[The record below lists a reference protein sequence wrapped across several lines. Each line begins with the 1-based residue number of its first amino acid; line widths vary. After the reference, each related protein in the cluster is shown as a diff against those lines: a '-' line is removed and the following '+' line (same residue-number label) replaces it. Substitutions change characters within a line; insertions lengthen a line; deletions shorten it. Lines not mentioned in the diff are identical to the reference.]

1 LQLNP
6 SKPNPP
12 TFQELILKLQTF
24 FAERGAV
31 IQQPYDVEVGAG
43 TMAPETFLRVLGPN
57 PYKVAYVQPSR
68 RPADGRYGENPNR
81 LFKHMQLQVILKPP
95 PENVQ
100 ELYLE
105 SLTAIGIDLRQHD
118 IKFEEDNWESP
129 TLGAWGIGWQVML
142 DGLEIT
148 QFTYFQQCG
157 GVNLNPISV
166 ELTYGL
172 ERLCAFLQDV
182 DSIYD
187 IVWARDP
194 DTGREVKY
202 GDVRLA
208 DEHQFSV
215 YNFEAADVESAW
227 EHFELCESECKTLL
241 PFDLLWESGETWIR
255 WSWSEFSVPLGG
267 KYVRIPEGTTGEVFD
282 YEPSTEYEFALEVD
296 ERDRSVS
303 VTIADKLR
311 PQGKV
316 IVASGF
322 TARTTGSSTDN
333 GLCHINNPFALPLPA
348 LDLCLKCSHLF
359 NILDARGAIS
369 VTERVAVI
377 ARVRAL
383 AVGIARAWTE
393 NRKQVLESGAKEK
406 RSKLAPVG

>member
-1 LQLNP
+1 LSLSN
-6 SKPNPP
+6 SNSL
-12 TFQELILKLQTF
+12 TFQELILRLQTF
-24 FAERGAV
+24 WAERGCV
-31 IQQPYDVEVGAG
+31 LQQPYDLEVGAG
-43 TMAPETFLRVLGPN
+43 TMAPETFLRVLGPR

-81 LFKHMQLQVILKPP
+81 LYKHMQLQVILKPP

-105 SLTAIGIDLRQHD
+105 SLGAMGIDLRQHD

-157 GVNLNPISV
+157 GVDLNPISA

-172 ERLCAFLQDV
+172 ERIAAFLQDV
-182 DSIYD
+182 NSIYD

-194 DTGREVKY
+194 DTGHVTKY

-208 DEHQFSV
+208 DELQLSV
-215 YNFEAADVESAW
+215 YNFEMADVQKAW
-227 EHFELCESECKTLL
+227 KHFELCEDECKKLL
-241 PFDLLWESGETWIR
+241 EQYSALSAEKTPAAQKKRFPLLGA
-255 WSWSEFSVPLGG
+255 
-267 KYVRIPEGTTGEVFD
+267 
-282 YEPSTEYEFALEVD
+282 YE
-296 ERDRSVS
+296 
-303 VTIADKLR
+303 
-311 PQGKV
+311 
-316 IVASGF
+316 
-322 TARTTGSSTDN
+322 
-333 GLCHINNPFALPLPA
+333 
-348 LDLCLKCSHLF
+348 LCLKCSHLF

-369 VTERVAVI
+369 VTERVGVI

-383 AVGIARAWTE
+383 AVGIAKAWVDQQAAESQAEDQETE
-393 NRKQVLESGAKEK
+393 PAARTKVIQ
-406 RSKLAPVG
+406 LAPAAS